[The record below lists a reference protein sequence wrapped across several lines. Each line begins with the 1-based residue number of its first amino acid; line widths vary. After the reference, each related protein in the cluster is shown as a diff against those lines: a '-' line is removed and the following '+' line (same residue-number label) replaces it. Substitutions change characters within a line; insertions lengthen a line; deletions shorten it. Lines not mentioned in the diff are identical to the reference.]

1 MLRRTKQILPP
12 LQVGEPVLLPIP
24 EFDRGRLDCRNIPG
38 VVVAV
43 TDRETYRVGT
53 KHGTVSNSYSRSELV
68 KGDCAIVTVGEV
80 NTDVKSLRQLA
91 SLHSDHGGQGFSKCI
106 CGSTCASK
114 RCTCKK
120 SGVKCNSHC
129 HPRNTKCI
137 NKWKQNLMW
146 ITYLNLNFDIAEK
159 VWIFARVY
167 LLIFHYYIA
176 ETCSLIIQGQTPHS
190 LYIVTR
196 VYWLIFI
203 SLLVTLWVLHCW
215 NVFCCVCL
223 FLACFLLFFWSNSPV
238 SFKSFNYEHIS
249 LHAGEKIQGWNT
261 RSAERN
267 THIMLN
273 LNVDEATVTHSL

>member
-1 MLRRTKQILPP
+1 MDDRPSDLATENEEGDTERHFNNDPVNAHVANIQTKRTDAKEGQNKSRNEMLRRTKQILPP

-137 NKWKQNLMW
+137 NK
-146 ITYLNLNFDIAEK
+146 
-159 VWIFARVY
+159 
-167 LLIFHYYIA
+167 
-176 ETCSLIIQGQTPHS
+176 
-190 LYIVTR
+190 
-196 VYWLIFI
+196 
-203 SLLVTLWVLHCW
+203 
-215 NVFCCVCL
+215 
-223 FLACFLLFFWSNSPV
+223 
-238 SFKSFNYEHIS
+238 
-249 LHAGEKIQGWNT
+249 
-261 RSAERN
+261 
-267 THIMLN
+267 
-273 LNVDEATVTHSL
+273 